1 MVIKWVNWYR
11 RWVYGN
17 VVYWISSFRD
27 YLKKPYEEKMGDL
40 LVLPEQNICIRHH
53 NPEKLSQSQ
62 MSTVFSILDNILGDR
77 NYLTLEEHEA
87 LTKYRN
93 SFVNKRL
100 LQQWKK
106 IRSRFYV
113 NAGMKQEN
121 DQIEEI
127 FNEIKPILYKS
138 FNETYQDQPMAVNLF
153 TLRFFVWKQEYMTR
167 KFGLEQDHK
176 CWLEI
181 LNMIDDLKKGVTY
194 SKQ

>member
-1 MVIKWVNWYR
+1 MVIKWKNWYR

-17 VVYWISSFRD
+17 VVYLISSIRD
-27 YLKKPYEEKMGDL
+27 CLRKPYEEKTGDL

-53 NPEKLSQSQ
+53 NPEKLSHSQ
-62 MSTVFSILDNILGDR
+62 MSTVFSILDNILEDR
-77 NYLTLEEHEA
+77 NQLTSEEHDA
-87 LTKYRN
+87 LIKYQN

-100 LQQWKK
+100 LQQWKR
-106 IRSRFYV
+106 IRSRIYV
-113 NAGMKQEN
+113 NPGMKHQNGQVE
-121 DQIEEI
+121 DV

-138 FNETYQDQPMAVNLF
+138 FYETYEDQPMAINVF

-181 LNMIDDLKKGVTY
+181 LNMIDNLKKGVIYT
-194 SKQ
+194 KQ

>member
-40 LVLPEQNICIRHH
+40 LVLPEQNICIKHH

-77 NYLTLEEHEA
+77 NHLTLEEHEA

-106 IRSRFYV
+106 IRSRIYV
-113 NAGMKQEN
+113 NAGMKQQN
-121 DQIEEI
+121 DQMEDI

-138 FNETYQDQPMAVNLF
+138 FYETYQDQPMAVNLF

>member
-77 NYLTLEEHEA
+77 NHLTLEEHEA

-106 IRSRFYV
+106 IRSRIYV
-113 NAGMKQEN
+113 NAGMKQQN
-121 DQIEEI
+121 DQMEDI

-138 FNETYQDQPMAVNLF
+138 FYETYQDQPMAVNLF